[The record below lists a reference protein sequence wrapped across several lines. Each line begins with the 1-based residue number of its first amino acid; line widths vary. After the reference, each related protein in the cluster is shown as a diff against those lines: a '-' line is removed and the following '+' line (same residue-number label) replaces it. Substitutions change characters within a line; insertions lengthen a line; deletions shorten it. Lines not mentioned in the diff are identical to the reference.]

1 VDGGANTVAGPRDT
15 LTITGAAGNVNETLT
30 VTFNGTALTAFA
42 GGTVTNVETVTADLL
57 GGTDTLDYSATAAAV
72 AVTVNLAAGT
82 ASGFSTITSIENVT
96 GGTGN
101 DSLTGSAGANT
112 LSGGAG
118 TDTLNGGLGT
128 DTLNGGAGDDT
139 LNGGAGT
146 SNDVLSGGTGNDVF
160 VVDASLALGDDTIT
174 DFDANP
180 AGGQD
185 LLDVSARGITAGTF
199 SAAVLITA
207 EAGGTRIDFSGDSL
221 THFHLSGVNVATITA
236 ADFRLAP

>member
-1 VDGGANTVAGPRDT
+1 
-15 LTITGAAGNVNETLT
+15 
-30 VTFNGTALTAFA
+30 
-42 GGTVTNVETVTADLL
+42 
-57 GGTDTLDYSATAAAV
+57 
-72 AVTVNLAAGT
+72 
-82 ASGFSTITSIENVT
+82 T

-160 VVDASLALGDDTIT
+160 VVDASLALGDDTIA

-185 LLDVSARGITAGTF
+185 LLDVPARGITAGPF

-207 EAGGTRIDFSGDSL
+207 EAGGTRIDFSGVSL